1 MKHYLQFSAKL
12 ICSLL
17 LIFYHFDSL
26 AQVSFTTFHK
36 QDGDETKQRDSAYF
50 SRTVHMLGEGEGRY
64 YTIEEFY
71 TRNDSIKLKADSR
84 KPKPSFEYLGTKYE
98 FYEDGK
104 LKSLENYSS
113 DSRLIDSA
121 FYLYPNNKLEMTVF
135 YPNYVDK
142 KGKLKIEKPIYVVYY
157 DSLEN
162 KMLENGNGR
171 IRFRYGND
179 YEEGQMINS
188 MREGEWK
195 GKFGESSIIENYSKD
210 KLLAGVTT
218 KASGEI
224 IKYDSTTYRVNPQY
238 PGGISR
244 LMGFIS
250 SHYRYPK
257 EALKRGVSGTVE
269 IGFTVDKE
277 GNVKNLVVE
286 QDLGYGT
293 GEEGIRVVKQARKW
307 KPGIWRGEP
316 VNVRYTLPIRL
327 NSAR

>member
-71 TRNDSIKLKADSR
+71 TRNDSIKLKVDS
-84 KPKPSFEYLGTKYE
+84 KTPKPSFKYLGTKYE

-121 FYLYPNNKLEMTVF
+121 FYLHPNNTLEMIVF

-142 KGKLKIEKPIYVVYY
+142 KGKIKVQKPIYVVYY
-157 DSLEN
+157 DSLKN
-162 KMLENGNGR
+162 KTLENGNGR
-171 IRFRYGND
+171 IRFKYHND
-179 YEEGQMINS
+179 YEEGRMLNS

-195 GKFGESSIIENYSKD
+195 GKFGKSSTVENYSKD
-210 KLLAGVTT
+210 KLIAGLKMKT
-218 KASGEI
+218 SGEI

-238 PGGISR
+238 RGGISR

-257 EALKRGVSGTVE
+257 EALARGVSGTIE
-269 IGFTVDKE
+269 IAFTVDKE
-277 GNVKNLVVE
+277 GNVKDFVVK

-293 GEEGIRVVKQARKW
+293 GEEGIRVVKQAGKW
-307 KPGIWRGEP
+307 KPGIQRGEP

-327 NSAR
+327 NSTR